1 MVRKVVSLKIISCKE
16 FEDPGGGW
24 SAEVKMFGSY
34 TGVFPVLE
42 VGADLGVVAGDGRIW
57 GRGRGTE
64 ERRRKKSMGCLT
76 KANYDGKVKL

>member
-64 ERRRKKSMGCLT
+64 ERVECICGRMTTDYNSG
-76 KANYDGKVKL
+76 